1 MTKVISTELVDRLN
15 AEGPASKY
23 HLSTCGG
30 TKVVKYGQRVTGV
43 VIRSIHGKTSVLPP
57 LIEYD
62 GIPQDMKEIPTPE
75 IAREHRHLGS
85 IAEEIP
91 PFDEEAKIHLL
102 IGRDT
107 PELLK
112 VRAFKNSPKGAPWA
126 QKLALEWTISGQ
138 TCLHLK
144 DRPIHVQ
151 TKRTCVVTDYSRTWM
166 YILLPIWFPLM
177 SQHIQ
182 HVTQEVQEK
191 SQDSRMSKYTSLP
204 RKFHHGRWRRKHS
217 RCLLSDSTTTTS
229 TTTWGCQLKI
239 EDS

>member
-1 MTKVISTELVDRLN
+1 MHQDSAGGCLDRPNEVHRVYAVVDDQSNASIISTELADRLN

-57 LIEYD
+57 LVEYD
-62 GIPQDMKEIPTPE
+62 GIPQDMKEILTPE
-75 IAREHRHLGS
+75 IAWEHRHLGS

-91 PFDEEAKIHLL
+91 PFHEEAKIHLL
-102 IGRDT
+102 VGGDT

-112 VRAFKNSPKGAPWA
+112 VGAFKNSTKGAPWA

-166 YILLPIWFPLM
+166 YILVPIWF
-177 SQHIQ
+177 
-182 HVTQEVQEK
+182 VTVC
-191 SQDSRMSKYTSLP
+191 D
-204 RKFHHGRWRRKHS
+204 
-217 RCLLSDSTTTTS
+217 CLLRLVAIIYRMAELQSYL
-229 TTTWGCQLKI
+229 QNI
-239 EDS
+239 